1 MEYKGL
7 QFDTSKFEQ
16 EHAVIRQVIDALE
29 ELLGAVPTQQQV
41 HKIGL
46 AMLPMPTSDDQ
57 PASEQGMALFD
68 AAYNMASQG

>member
-7 QFDTSKFEQ
+7 QFDTSRDEQ
-16 EHAVIRQVIDALE
+16 EHAVIRQVVDALE
-29 ELLGAVPTQQQV
+29 ALLGQVPTQQQV
-41 HKIGL
+41 HLMGL

-57 PASEQGMALFD
+57 PADEQALCLFC